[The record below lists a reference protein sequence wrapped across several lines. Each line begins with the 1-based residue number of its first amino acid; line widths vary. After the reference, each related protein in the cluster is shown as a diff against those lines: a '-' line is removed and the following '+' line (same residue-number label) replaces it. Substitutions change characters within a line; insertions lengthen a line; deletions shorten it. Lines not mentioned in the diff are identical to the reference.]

1 MTDHRREI
9 EPEIDP
15 VLAGRFSA
23 LAAVGVPE
31 VWADAT
37 ARSRASKPLSDSQPS
52 PSVDV
57 VVTPVEPRRRRSIA
71 PWVARLAAVAALVG
85 VVALIAAVR
94 RPITQAPDSA
104 PTTTQP
110 ALTISPASVV
120 VDQDRSTIEI
130 EVEIAYRAEDDDGSV
145 PNAVYVLREGA
156 AFPEAI
162 AFTGCLARDD
172 VQTKLIQPSYA
183 IDSGF
188 TEATECGI
196 GSIALA
202 PGDLSTIIITTTAL
216 PAGAYRV
223 ALGGWSSDLFEVVAP
238 EPTTTLAEQAPSLP
252 AQQPQFTELSLQELP
267 DGYSFE
273 SAVRDDTGDIQV
285 GMVRFVGPVGQPDL
299 VLIVRA
305 MPDFFATPIELGRET
320 WPVNGRTV
328 VNDGEGDGRCLPD
341 VCSVGVQWDDTTAV
355 SVMWW
360 APVDTGVE
368 LGPEH
373 THESLVVIAATLM
386 EVASEYYTDGSIA
399 PDEG

>member
-1 MTDHRREI
+1 MTDHRRQI

-23 LAAVGVPE
+23 LATVDVPDL
-31 VWADAT
+31 WADAT
-37 ARSRASKPLSDSQPS
+37 ARGRASKSLWDSQRS

-57 VVTPVEPRRRRSIA
+57 VVAQVEPRRRRSIA

-85 VVALIAAVR
+85 VIVLIAAVR

-120 VDQDRSTIEI
+120 VDQGRSTIEI
-130 EVEIAYRAEDDDGSV
+130 EIAYGPDDDGSV

-172 VQTKLIQPSYA
+172 IQTKLIQPSYA
-183 IDSGF
+183 I
-188 TEATECGI
+188 EAGVAEGTECGI

-202 PGDLSTIIITTTAL
+202 PGDRSTITITTTVL

-238 EPTTTLAEQAPSLP
+238 EPTTTVAAQVPSPPAE
-252 AQQPQFTELSLQELP
+252 QPQFTELSLQELP

-273 SAVRDDTGDIQV
+273 SAIRDDTGDIQV
-285 GMVRFVGPVGQPDL
+285 GMVRFAGPVGP
-299 VLIVRA
+299 
-305 MPDFFATPIELGRET
+305 T
-320 WPVNGRTV
+320 RTV
-328 VNDGEGDGRCLPD
+328 RSRPTR
-341 VCSVGVQWDDTTAV
+341 DDDST
-355 SVMWW
+355 M
-360 APVDTGVE
+360 
-368 LGPEH
+368 
-373 THESLVVIAATLM
+373 
-386 EVASEYYTDGSIA
+386 
-399 PDEG
+399 

>member
-23 LAAVGVPE
+23 LATVGVPD

-37 ARSRASKPLSDSQPS
+37 ARSRASKSLSDSQRS

-57 VVTPVEPRRRRSIA
+57 VVTPVEPRGRRSIA

-85 VVALIAAVR
+85 VIALIAAVR

-120 VDQDRSTIEI
+120 VDRDRSTIEI
-130 EVEIAYRAEDDDGSV
+130 EIAYRAEDDDGSV

-172 VQTKLIQPSYA
+172 IQTKLIQPSYA
-183 IDSGF
+183 IEAGF
-188 TEATECGI
+188 AEATECGI

-202 PGDLSTIIITTTAL
+202 PGDRATITITTTVL

-223 ALGGWSSDLFEVVAP
+223 ALGGWSSDLFEVVVP
-238 EPTTTLAEQAPSLP
+238 EPTTTVAAQVPSPPAE
-252 AQQPQFTELSLQELP
+252 QPQFTELSLQELP

-285 GMVRFVGPVGQPDL
+285 GMVRFVGPAGQPDL
-299 VLIVRA
+299 VLILRA
-305 MPDFFATPIELGRET
+305 TPDFFATPIELGRET

-360 APVDTGVE
+360 APADTGVE

-386 EVASEYYTDGSIA
+386 DVASDFYTDGSIA
-399 PDEG
+399 PDEA

>member
-1 MTDHRREI
+1 MTDQRRET
-9 EPEIDP
+9 EPDFDP
-15 VLAGRFSA
+15 MLTGRFSA
-23 LAAVGVPE
+23 LASVGVPDL
-31 VWADAT
+31 WADAT

-57 VVTPVEPRRRRSIA
+57 VVTPVGPRRRRSTA

-85 VVALIAAVR
+85 VIALIAAVR

-120 VDQDRSTIEI
+120 VDQDRSAIEI
-130 EVEIAYRAEDDDGSV
+130 EIAYRAEDDDGSV
-145 PNAVYVLREGA
+145 PNAVYVLREGV

-172 VQTKLIQPSYA
+172 VQTKLIQPLYA
-183 IDSGF
+183 IDSGV
-188 TEATECGI
+188 TGATECGI

-202 PGDLSTIIITTTAL
+202 PGDRSTIIITTTAL
-216 PAGAYRV
+216 PQGAYRV

-238 EPTTTLAEQAPSLP
+238 EPTTTLAAQVPSLP

-267 DGYSFE
+267 NGYSFA
-273 SAVRDDTGDIQV
+273 SAVRDDTGDNQV
-285 GMVRFVGPVGQPDL
+285 GMVRFVGPAGQPDL

-305 MPDFFATPIELGRET
+305 LPDFFATPIDLGRET
-320 WPVNGRTV
+320 WPVNDRTV

-373 THESLVVIAATLM
+373 TLESLVVIASTLM
-386 EVASEYYTDGSIA
+386 VVASDDYTDGSIA